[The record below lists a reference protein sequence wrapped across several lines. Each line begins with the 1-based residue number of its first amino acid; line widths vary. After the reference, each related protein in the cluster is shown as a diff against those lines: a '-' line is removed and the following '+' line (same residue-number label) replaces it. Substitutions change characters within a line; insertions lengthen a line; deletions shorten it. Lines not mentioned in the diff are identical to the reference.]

1 MSEMSHEHVDDEI
14 KDLDSHFTI
23 DIITR
28 EISNN
33 KNEKIRIMQYDNNSE
48 RYSFDI
54 YRWIE
59 GHDLLDCN
67 KVQIHFINIGSSGQK
82 HPGLYLVDDLHVMET
97 DENKVTFSWLIS
109 RDATSYGGI
118 LSFLV
123 SFKCVEN
130 GEVLYRWSSSTYD
143 SIQITAGLDNNNV
156 IYELYA
162 DELLSWQNSV
172 ENDLADWQHN
182 MRTEHIPNM
191 VDECY
196 VEREFAT
203 SEEVADIFS
212 VKDPAVTPSVLIIPY
227 EEVTDADIDA
237 LFNKN

>member
-1 MSEMSHEHVDDEI
+1 MSEMSHEHIDDEVI
-14 KDLDSHFTI
+14 DLDSHFTI
-23 DIITR
+23 DTITR

-54 YRWIE
+54 DRIIE
-59 GHDLLDCN
+59 GHDLMDCN

-82 HPGLYLVDDLHVMET
+82 HPGLYSVDDLQIHPS

-123 SFKCVEN
+123 SFKCIKDGMVA
-130 GEVLYRWSSSTYD
+130 YRWSSSIYD
-143 SIQITAGLDNNNV
+143 SIQVTSGLDNSNV
-156 IYELYA
+156 IHELYA
-162 DELLSWQNSV
+162 DELLAWQNSM
-172 ENDLADWQHN
+172 ETELANWQYN
-182 MRTEHIPNM
+182 MQTEHIPNL

-212 VKDPAVTPSVLIIPY
+212 VKDPAVTPSVLIVPY
-227 EEVTDADIDA
+227 EEVTDAEIDA